1 MSSPATVILSSTS
14 VEVTFTASLAG
25 SNVVTNVTS
34 RSLATP
40 TTSTPTYNDDDDE
53 HDDDDDDDEHED
65 DDD

>member
-1 MSSPATVILSSTS
+1 VILGSTS

-40 TTSTPTYNDDDDE
+40 TTPTPTYNN
-53 HDDDDDDDEHED
+53 DDDDDDEHED